1 MLKGEIKM
9 QIEGKT
15 RHYIEVFYNY
25 NPDRGTQDDFTSIHV
40 ITDRNPLLYIEKYN
54 GSKGFRFF
62 DVDISDDFYNKEKRK
77 NVSPIYYYG
86 RYMTEEEINQ
96 VHEAMPFTMDM
107 KKIIDCYCG
116 CYITNLDEGDMTLD
130 EYASLVNN
138 EKINFENKQL
148 SKKLSVEC
156 PNKKRVR

>member
-1 MLKGEIKM
+1 M
-9 QIEGKT
+9 QIERKT

-25 NPDRGTQDDFTSIHV
+25 NPDRGTQDDFTFIHV

-96 VHEAMPFTMDM
+96 VHEAMPFTMDK

-116 CYITNLDEGDMTLD
+116 CYITNLNEGDMTLN

-138 EKINFENKQL
+138 EKTNFENKQF
-148 SKKLSVEC
+148 SKKMSVEC